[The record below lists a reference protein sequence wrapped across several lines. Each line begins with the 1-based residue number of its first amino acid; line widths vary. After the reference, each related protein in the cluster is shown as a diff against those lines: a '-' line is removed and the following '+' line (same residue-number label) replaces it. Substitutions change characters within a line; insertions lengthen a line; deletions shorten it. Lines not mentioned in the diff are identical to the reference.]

1 LQFIINKHKQ
11 VREISKEKTCERFI
25 NFLFKINK
33 NQQLVKQR
41 KGIYDIV
48 TTFLKTP
55 TGIN

>member
-1 LQFIINKHKQ
+1 LQFIINKHKK
-11 VREISKEKTCERFI
+11 VREINRGKTCERFI
-25 NFLFKINK
+25 NFLFKIDK

-48 TTFLKTP
+48 TTFLKKT